1 MGSVR
6 SILLA
11 LVAAALLAFPLFL
24 SGPAG
29 CFEPKLP
36 DVAFR
41 CGENDEC
48 PEDYECRADGCCHR
62 IGSPPDAPSPCTP
75 DEDAAVSQDASG

>member
-1 MGSVR
+1 MG
-6 SILLA
+6 A
-11 LVAAALLAFPLFL
+11 
-24 SGPAG
+24 AG

-36 DVAFR
+36 DTAFR

-62 IGSPPDAPSPCTP
+62 IGSPLDEPGPCTQV
-75 DEDAAVSQDASG
+75 EDAAVSQDASP